1 VALPALALALA
12 PPQNVQFCP
21 FRLFF
26 GLSGISIA
34 SPLQWLKTPKY
45 GLLLPAP
52 GSCCTRSFFR
62 ACKTGQKENPIRDND
77 VPNGVLFVQLDRIV
91 AIVAL
96 RKEKPYGVHP
106 QTDKQLAQWI
116 WWTIKRAACL
126 CNCII

>member
-1 VALPALALALA
+1 
-12 PPQNVQFCP
+12 
-21 FRLFF
+21 
-26 GLSGISIA
+26 LSESA
-34 SPLQWLKTPKY
+34 
-45 GLLLPAP
+45 A
-52 GSCCTRSFFR
+52 
-62 ACKTGQKENPIRDND
+62 GQKENPIRDND